1 MSLVLTCHVVFLGS
15 DLHLG
20 FVDILDYSCAVD
32 RITDWSYR
40 RSRTKQHQITSHHIT
55 WFLSG
60 SHLKSP
66 AANLAS
72 AKEKAASLITS
83 PILVLVYGRETKE
96 QSRPLDKHSVE
107 ILQQYMHWSEW
118 SNPFFFNWLRWFC
131 GGSGGSAWRERRI
144 SSSAGCGRSE
154 LLSAEPSWWSEPCE
168 PKQNT
173 LTLDASVYRISLLTE
188 VKVTVLGRGG
198 DIRAKTMSVTSCIG
212 TEHT

>member
-83 PILVLVYGRETKE
+83 PILVLVYERETKE

-118 SNPFFFNWLRWFC
+118 SNPFFLTDFDDFAEDLAEAHGESVGFLLQQVAA
-131 GGSGGSAWRERRI
+131 GL
-144 SSSAGCGRSE
+144 SSFQPSLHDGLSPASPNRTHSLWMLQYTEFHYLQRS
-154 LLSAEPSWWSEPCE
+154 
-168 PKQNT
+168 
-173 LTLDASVYRISLLTE
+173 RSLCWD
-188 VKVTVLGRGG
+188 VV
-198 DIRAKTMSVTSCIG
+198 G
-212 TEHT
+212 T